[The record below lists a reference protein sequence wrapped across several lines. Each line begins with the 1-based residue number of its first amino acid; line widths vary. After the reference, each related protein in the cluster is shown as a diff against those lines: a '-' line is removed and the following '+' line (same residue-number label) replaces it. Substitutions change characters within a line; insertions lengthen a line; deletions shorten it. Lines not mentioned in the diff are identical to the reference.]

1 MNIHIIL
8 QKKEQGRERNYLQ
21 FGVSESNNAGGSPPC
36 NPTSLRVRAL
46 AHTAAHFCDKQKTKQ
61 TKRNEKLK
69 ALSLSLCVCVCA
81 CACARVCVFN
91 SIYLTLLLQ
100 KKRLRG
106 GNSGGGV
113 VWSRQER
120 RQTFLKEG
128 NRVGKCWPS
137 VYEFIIFPVLCSLAF
152 YVIGYEK
159 VLTPI
164 GFETFVSLFGL

>member
-46 AHTAAHFCDKQKTKQ
+46 AHTAAHFCDKQKTKH

-69 ALSLSLCVCVCA
+69 ALSLSLSLSLSLYVC
-81 CACARVCVFN
+81 VCVFN

-137 VYEFIIFPVLCSLAF
+137 VYEFIIFPCTLFLRFLC
-152 YVIGYEK
+152 YW
-159 VLTPI
+159 T
-164 GFETFVSLFGL
+164 